1 MIGGRIMYIS
11 EIKEISNYRNLSGKT
26 IRFNGSVNFLI
37 GENNVGKTNI
47 LELLNTVISVGK
59 FTESDFTNIL
69 KPIRIKLTI
78 RYEEEA
84 VGFFED
90 YFDVG
95 DNNAITII
103 ADQENVDGRIE
114 YYHDTPTDMRISG
127 SLIKKV
133 NILYYY
139 AQRMPSKEL
148 DFRKTSGSGK
158 VLNYFVQKSLEQ
170 TGIDETGILNNTEI
184 DGLIYQLNEQISG
197 LNTVT
202 GDKISAYLDPSMDK
216 VISRILMLGDENGR
230 EIGNLGEGI
239 QYAFNI
245 LLQIIETIHNV
256 KISRSDED
264 FQERLI
270 TVDGKRYF
278 PLFLLLDEPEIHQ
291 HPYRQRNLIKKID
304 DLMHNRNPNLVM
316 LLQEFFQI
324 DGLLGQIFVATH
336 SPNILLTDYRQFIRI
351 NRKTGEDDIT
361 IVSGMEID
369 LDEKLY
375 KHMLRNFLYL
385 KEAMFSR
392 CVVFVEGDTEN
403 GAVPVFAQRKE
414 IDFDEHG
421 IGVVKL
427 DGADSVM
434 RCMELYRRFGIKS
447 LAIIDKDKF
456 GTYEGTKDVYF
467 TDKIDFEADVYAN
480 FELMDYMSCC
490 HELKMLNP
498 FIKILQNK
506 RVELNVQDFLADPT
520 SVNVDTDIQQEIMD
534 ENKEDQ
540 LGKLR
545 GSKNALKGAILA
557 EYVTTIP
564 SAFINIF
571 DLLNTEGIL

>member
-1 MIGGRIMYIS
+1 MFIS

-26 IRFNGSVNFLI
+26 IKFNGDVNFLI
-37 GENNVGKTNI
+37 GENNVGKTNV

-59 FTESDFTNIL
+59 FSEQDFTNIL
-69 KPIRIKLTI
+69 EPIRIKFTI

-90 YFDVG
+90 YFDID
-95 DNNAITII
+95 DNNAITIV
-103 ADQENVDGRIE
+103 AMQENVDGRIE

-127 SLIKKV
+127 SLIKKLNV
-133 NILYYY
+133 LYYY
-139 AQRMPSKEL
+139 AQRMPAKEL

-170 TGIDETGILNNTEI
+170 TGIDETGILNHTEI
-184 DGLIYQLNEQISG
+184 EELIHQLNEQIGG

-202 GDKISAYLDPSMDK
+202 GDRINAYLDPSMDK

-230 EIGNLGEGI
+230 EIGSLGEGI

-256 KISRSDED
+256 KISRRDED

-270 TVDGKRYF
+270 IVDERKYF

-304 DLMHNRNPNLVM
+304 DLMHNRNSIFVT
-316 LLQEFFQI
+316 LLQELFQI

-336 SPNILLTDYRQFIRI
+336 SPNILLTDYQQFIRI
-351 NRKTGEDDIT
+351 YHETGENEVT
-361 IVSGMEID
+361 IVSGMDIN

-375 KHMLRNFLYL
+375 KHMLRNFLHL

-403 GAVPVFAQRKE
+403 GAVPVFAQRKG
-414 IDFDEHG
+414 IDLDEHS

-427 DGADSVM
+427 DGADSVI
-434 RCMELYRRFGIKS
+434 RCMELYKRFGIKS
-447 LAIIDKDKF
+447 VAIIDRDKF
-456 GTYEGTKDVYF
+456 STYDGTEDVYF
-467 TDKIDFEADVYAN
+467 TDEIDFEADVYAN
-480 FELMDYMSCC
+480 FELIDYLHCC
-490 HELKMLNP
+490 QELKMMNP
-498 FIKILQNK
+498 FIRILQNK
-506 RVELNVQDFLADPT
+506 GIEFNVQDFLVDPA
-520 SVNVDTDIQQEIMD
+520 SVNITADIQQEIMD

-557 EYVTTIP
+557 EYVSTVP
-564 SAFINIF
+564 SAFSNII
-571 DLLNTEGIL
+571 DLLNTEGNV